1 MKRYVKPDLEMFD
14 STLKADVLSASSDY
28 DKDVTFDGSEFFN
41 N

>member
-14 STLKADVLSASSDY
+14 ATLKADVLSSSLDY